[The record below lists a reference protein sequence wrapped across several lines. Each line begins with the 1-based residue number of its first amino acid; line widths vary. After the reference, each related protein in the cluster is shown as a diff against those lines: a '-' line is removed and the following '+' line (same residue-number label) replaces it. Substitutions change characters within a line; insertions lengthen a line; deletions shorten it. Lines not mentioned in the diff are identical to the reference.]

1 MERKTMSAIII
12 TKTHTCLPFS
22 ELDEKTKAKVME
34 KYSDYNTSFDWWDSV
49 YEYFSEKMEEKGVEV
64 DLEHTYF
71 SLGYSQSDYAA
82 ITAKVTDIDKFI
94 TALGGFDKK
103 EIRLI
108 KFALYEGYI
117 SNLGCNVQRS
127 STSVNVEWDNPH
139 EYNQGG
145 ASDAYHFAEK
155 TLETFSESVDCF
167 FREATRELYRDL
179 QNDYEDLTSEDCLS
193 ESFDEN
199 GCVFEIE
206 TGKMFH
212 ID

>member
-1 MERKTMSAIII
+1 MSAIII

-22 ELDEKTKAKVME
+22 ELDEKTRAKVME
-34 KYSDYNTSFDWWDSV
+34 KYYDYNTSFDWWDFV
-49 YEYFSEKMEEKGVEV
+49 YDNFAEKMKDNGVEV

-71 SLGYSQSDYAA
+71 SLGYLQSDYAA
-82 ITAKVTDIDKFI
+82 ITAEVTDIDKFI
-94 TALGGFDKK
+94 TALGRFDKK

-108 KFALYEGYI
+108 KFALHEGYI
-117 SNLGCNVQRS
+117 SCLGCNAQRS
-127 STSVNVEWDNPH
+127 STRVSVEWDNPH

-145 ASDAYHFAEK
+145 ASDAYRFAER
-155 TLETFSESVDCF
+155 TLEKFSESVDCF

-179 QNDYEDLTSEDCLS
+179 QNDYEGLTSEECLS
-193 ESFDEN
+193 ESFDAN

>member
-1 MERKTMSAIII
+1 MSAIII

-34 KYSDYNTSFDWWDSV
+34 KYYDFNTSFDWWDSV

-103 EIRLI
+103 ETRLI
-108 KFALYEGYI
+108 KFAVHEGYI
-117 SNLGCNVQRS
+117 SCLGCSAQRDYTRVS
-127 STSVNVEWDNPH
+127 VEWNNPH
-139 EYNQGG
+139 EYNHGNI
-145 ASDAYHFAEK
+145 SDAYRFAEK
-155 TLETFSESVDCF
+155 TLESFSESVDCF

-179 QNDYEDLTSEDCLS
+179 QKEYEDLTSEDCLS
-193 ESFDEN
+193 ESFDAN
-199 GCVFEIE
+199 DCVFEIE

-212 ID
+212 RD